1 MCDSINIDGV
11 GSVLICWHWPLLI
24 EPLSLDKKSEAVI
37 QFANA
42 NRSF

>member
-1 MCDSINIDGV
+1 MGDSINIDGV
-11 GSVLICWHWPLLI
+11 GSVLICWYWPLLI
-24 EPLSLDKKSEAVI
+24 KPLSPDKKSEAVI